1 MDTKGKGEITMN
13 IKRTNQ
19 YTFTEEEKNIFSKV
33 KIIFDTLSDYLLYSE
48 DDCYELDNLNLTQ
61 SDIEL
66 IRNALTG
73 LIETPSI
80 VTHYNVTMAD

>member
-1 MDTKGKGEITMN
+1 MN

-19 YTFTEEEKNIFSKV
+19 YTFTEEEKNILSKV
-33 KIIFDTLSDYLLYSE
+33 KTIFETLSDYLLYSE
-48 DDCYELDNLNLTQ
+48 DDCYELGILNLTQ

-73 LIETPSI
+73 LIETPNI

>member
-1 MDTKGKGEITMN
+1 MN
-13 IKRTNQ
+13 IWRTNQ
-19 YTFTEEEKNIFSKV
+19 YTFTEEEKNILSKV
-33 KIIFDTLSDYLLYSE
+33 KNIFEALSAYLLYSE

-66 IRNALTG
+66 IHSALTG

-80 VTHYNVTMAD
+80 VTHYNETMAD

>member
-1 MDTKGKGEITMN
+1 MN

-19 YTFTEEEKNIFSKV
+19 YTFTEEEKNILSKV
-33 KIIFDTLSDYLLYSE
+33 KIIFETLSDYLIYSD

-73 LIETPSI
+73 LIETSSI
-80 VTHYNVTMAD
+80 VTHDIVMTAD

>member
-1 MDTKGKGEITMN
+1 MI

-19 YTFTEEEKNIFSKV
+19 YTFTEEEKNILSKA
-33 KIIFDTLSDYLLYSE
+33 KIIFEALSDYLLYSE
-48 DDCYELDNLNLTQ
+48 DDCYELGILNLTQ

>member
-1 MDTKGKGEITMN
+1 MI
-13 IKRTNQ
+13 IKKTNQ
-19 YTFTEEEKNIFSKV
+19 YIFTEEEKNILSKA
-33 KIIFDTLSDYLLYSE
+33 KIIFETLSDYLLYSE
-48 DDCYELDNLNLTQ
+48 DDCYDLGILNLTQ

-73 LIETPSI
+73 LIETPSL

>member
-1 MDTKGKGEITMN
+1 MN

-19 YTFTEEEKNIFSKV
+19 YTFTEEEKNILSKV
-33 KIIFDTLSDYLLYSE
+33 KNIFETLSDYLIYSE

-80 VTHYNVTMAD
+80 ITHYNVTMAD

>member
-1 MDTKGKGEITMN
+1 MN

-19 YTFTEEEKNIFSKV
+19 YTFTEEEKNILSKA
-33 KIIFDTLSDYLLYSE
+33 KIIFETLSNYLLYSE

-66 IRNALTG
+66 IRNAITG
-73 LIETPSI
+73 LIEAPSI

>member
-1 MDTKGKGEITMN
+1 MN

-19 YTFTEEEKNIFSKV
+19 YTFTEEEKNILSKV

-66 IRNALTG
+66 IHNALTG

>member
-1 MDTKGKGEITMN
+1 MN

-19 YTFTEEEKNIFSKV
+19 YTFTEEEKNILSKV
-33 KIIFDTLSDYLLYSE
+33 KIIFETLSDYLLYSE
-48 DDCYELDNLNLTQ
+48 DDCYELGILNLTQ

-80 VTHYNVTMAD
+80 VTHYNETMAD

>member
-1 MDTKGKGEITMN
+1 MN

-19 YTFTEEEKNIFSKV
+19 YIFTEEEKNILRKV
-33 KIIFDTLSDYLLYSE
+33 KTIFETLSDYLLYSE
-48 DDCYELDNLNLTQ
+48 DDCYELGILNLTQ

>member
-1 MDTKGKGEITMN
+1 MN

-19 YTFTEEEKNIFSKV
+19 YTFTEEEKSILSKIKTIFE
-33 KIIFDTLSDYLLYSE
+33 TLSDYLIYSD
-48 DDCYELDNLNLTQ
+48 DDCYELGILNLTQ

>member
-1 MDTKGKGEITMN
+1 MN

-19 YTFTEEEKNIFSKV
+19 YTFTKEEKNILSKV
-33 KIIFDTLSDYLLYSE
+33 KIIFATLYDYLLYSE

-66 IRNALTG
+66 IHSALTG

>member
-1 MDTKGKGEITMN
+1 MN

-19 YTFTEEEKNIFSKV
+19 YTFTEEEKNILSKV
-33 KIIFDTLSDYLLYSE
+33 KIIFEALSVYLLYSE

-80 VTHYNVTMAD
+80 VTHYNETMAD

>member
-1 MDTKGKGEITMN
+1 MN

-19 YTFTEEEKNIFSKV
+19 YTFTEEEKNILSKV
-33 KIIFDTLSDYLLYSE
+33 KIIFETLSDYLLYSE
-48 DDCYELDNLNLTQ
+48 DDCYELGILNLTQ

-73 LIETPSI
+73 LIETSNI

>member
-1 MDTKGKGEITMN
+1 MN

-80 VTHYNVTMAD
+80 ATHYNVTMAD

>member
-1 MDTKGKGEITMN
+1 MN

-19 YTFTEEEKNIFSKV
+19 YTFTEEEKNILSKV
-33 KIIFDTLSDYLLYSE
+33 KIIFETLSDYLLYSE

-66 IRNALTG
+66 IRNAHTCW
-73 LIETPSI
+73 IETQII
-80 VTHYNVTMAD
+80 VTH

>member
-1 MDTKGKGEITMN
+1 MI

-19 YTFTEEEKNIFSKV
+19 YTFTEEEKNILSKV
-33 KIIFDTLSDYLLYSE
+33 KIIFETLSNYLLYSE
-48 DDCYELDNLNLTQ
+48 DDCYELGILNLTQ

-80 VTHYNVTMAD
+80 VTHYKVTMAD

>member
-1 MDTKGKGEITMN
+1 MN
-13 IKRTNQ
+13 IKRINQ
-19 YTFTEEEKNIFSKV
+19 YTFTEEEKNILSKV
-33 KIIFDTLSDYLLYSE
+33 KIIFETLSNYLLYSE

>member
-1 MDTKGKGEITMN
+1 MN

-19 YTFTEEEKNIFSKV
+19 YTFTEEEKSILSKV
-33 KIIFDTLSDYLLYSE
+33 KTIFETLSDYLIYSD
-48 DDCYELDNLNLTQ
+48 DDCYELGILNLTQ

>member
-1 MDTKGKGEITMN
+1 MN

-19 YTFTEEEKNIFSKV
+19 YTFTEEEKNILNKV
-33 KIIFDTLSDYLLYSE
+33 KIIFETLSDYLLYSE
-48 DDCYELDNLNLTQ
+48 DDCYELGILNLTQ

-73 LIETPSI
+73 LIETPSL

>member
-1 MDTKGKGEITMN
+1 MI

-19 YTFTEEEKNIFSKV
+19 YTFTEEEKNILSKV
-33 KIIFDTLSDYLLYSE
+33 KIIFETLSIYLLYSE
-48 DDCYELDNLNLTQ
+48 DDCYELGILNLTQ

-80 VTHYNVTMAD
+80 VTHYNETMAD

>member
-1 MDTKGKGEITMN
+1 MN
-13 IKRTNQ
+13 IKRTNH
-19 YTFTEEEKNIFSKV
+19 YIFTEEEKNILSKV
-33 KIIFDTLSDYLLYSE
+33 KIIFETLSDYLLYSE

-61 SDIEL
+61 SDINL

>member
-1 MDTKGKGEITMN
+1 MN
-13 IKRTNQ
+13 IKRTSQ
-19 YTFTEEEKNIFSKV
+19 YTFTEEEKNILSKV
-33 KIIFDTLSDYLLYSE
+33 KNIFEALSIYLLYSE

-80 VTHYNVTMAD
+80 VTHYNETMAD

>member
-1 MDTKGKGEITMN
+1 MN

-19 YTFTEEEKNIFSKV
+19 YTFTEEEKNILSKV
-33 KIIFDTLSDYLLYSE
+33 KNIFEALSIYLLYSE

-66 IRNALTG
+66 IHNALTG

-80 VTHYNVTMAD
+80 VTHYNETMAD

>member
-1 MDTKGKGEITMN
+1 MI

-19 YTFTEEEKNIFSKV
+19 YTFTEEEKNILSKA
-33 KIIFDTLSDYLLYSE
+33 KIIFETLSDYLIYSE
-48 DDCYELDNLNLTQ
+48 DDCYELGILNLTQ

-66 IRNALTG
+66 ICSALTG

-80 VTHYNVTMAD
+80 VTHYNETMAD

>member
-1 MDTKGKGEITMN
+1 MN

-19 YTFTEEEKNIFSKV
+19 YTFTEEEKNILSKV
-33 KIIFDTLSDYLLYSE
+33 KIIFETLSDYLVYSD
-48 DDCYELDNLNLTQ
+48 DDCYELGILNLTQ

>member
-1 MDTKGKGEITMN
+1 MN

-66 IRNALTG
+66 IRNALIG

>member
-1 MDTKGKGEITMN
+1 MI
-13 IKRTNQ
+13 IKKTNQ
-19 YTFTEEEKNIFSKV
+19 YTFTEEEKNILNKA
-33 KIIFDTLSDYLLYSE
+33 KIIFEALSVYLLYSE
-48 DDCYELDNLNLTQ
+48 DDCYELGILNLTQ

-80 VTHYNVTMAD
+80 VTHYNETMAD

>member
-1 MDTKGKGEITMN
+1 MN

-19 YTFTEEEKNIFSKV
+19 YTFTEEEKSILSKV
-33 KIIFDTLSDYLLYSE
+33 KTIFETLSDYLIYSD
-48 DDCYELDNLNLTQ
+48 DDCYELGILNLTQ
-61 SDIEL
+61 GDIEL

-80 VTHYNVTMAD
+80 VTHYNETMAD

>member
-1 MDTKGKGEITMN
+1 MN

-19 YTFTEEEKNIFSKV
+19 YTFTEEEKNILSKV
-33 KIIFDTLSDYLLYSE
+33 KTIFETLSDYLLYSE
-48 DDCYELDNLNLTQ
+48 DDCYELGILNLTQ

-73 LIETPSI
+73 LIETPSL

>member
-1 MDTKGKGEITMN
+1 MN

-19 YTFTEEEKNIFSKV
+19 YTFTEEEKNILSKV
-33 KIIFDTLSDYLLYSE
+33 KIIFETLSDYLLYSE
-48 DDCYELDNLNLTQ
+48 DDCYELGILNLTQ

>member
-1 MDTKGKGEITMN
+1 MN

-19 YTFTEEEKNIFSKV
+19 YTFTEEEKSILSKA
-33 KIIFDTLSDYLLYSE
+33 KIIFEALSDYLVYSD
-48 DDCYELDNLNLTQ
+48 DDCYELGILNLTQ

>member
-1 MDTKGKGEITMN
+1 MN

-19 YTFTEEEKNIFSKV
+19 YTFTEEEKNILSKV
-33 KIIFDTLSDYLLYSE
+33 KIIFETLSDYLLYSE
-48 DDCYELDNLNLTQ
+48 DDCYELGILNLTQ

-80 VTHYNVTMAD
+80 ITHYNVTMAD

>member
-1 MDTKGKGEITMN
+1 MN
-13 IKRTNQ
+13 IKRINQ
-19 YTFTEEEKNIFSKV
+19 YTFTEEEKNILSKV
-33 KIIFDTLSDYLLYSE
+33 KNIFEALSVYLLYSE

-80 VTHYNVTMAD
+80 ITHYNVTMAD

>member
-1 MDTKGKGEITMN
+1 MN
-13 IKRTNQ
+13 IKRINQ
-19 YTFTEEEKNIFSKV
+19 YTFTEEEKNILSKV

>member
-1 MDTKGKGEITMN
+1 MN

-19 YTFTEEEKNIFSKV
+19 YTFTEEEKSILSKV
-33 KIIFDTLSDYLLYSE
+33 KNIFDTLSDYLVYSD
-48 DDCYELDNLNLTQ
+48 DDCYELGILNLTQ